1 MTGAEPRADSPTSDN
16 FVWGVYYKATGGRE
30 PRPLLVQTVGIRPSP
45 GDALELGAGA
55 GNEVRYLLDQGYR
68 VTAVDADA
76 GGVERLRA
84 LDHPN
89 LRVVQSRY
97 DQFTFE
103 PDTYDLVSA
112 QYALPFNPAATF
124 DAMFS
129 RLRRSIRPGG
139 LFSGNLFGDRDEWN
153 TPGSGKT
160 FLRRDDAIR
169 LFDGFEL
176 LLFEEH
182 EEDRELAQGGPPK
195 HWHVFDIIARRP
207 GSPGQS

>member
-1 MTGAEPRADSPTSDN
+1 MTGNDTQGDCPTSEN
-16 FVWGVYYKATGGRE
+16 FNWSGYHQATHGNP
-30 PRPLLVQTVGIRPSP
+30 PRPLLAQAVQMLESA

-55 GNEVRYLLDQGYR
+55 GNEVRYLLDQGFR

-76 GGVERLRA
+76 GGIDMLRA
-84 LDHPN
+84 IGHPN
-89 LRVVQSRY
+89 LQVVQSTY
-97 DQFTFE
+97 DSFAFD

-124 DAMFS
+124 DAMFA

-160 FLRRDDAIR
+160 FLRREEAIR
-169 LFDGFEL
+169 LFDGFDL
-176 LLFEEH
+176 LHFDENEE
-182 EEDRELAQGGPPK
+182 ERGLAQGGTK

-207 GSPGQS
+207 VPVVE